1 MRHIAPPLDRAVL
14 RLTGGRQTLTGL
26 LTGLPTVTLTTM
38 GARSGKRRTVVLVG
52 LTSGSDVILIASN
65 WGQNHHPAWYHN
77 LCANPRAL
85 LAIAG
90 GPPRP
95 FIARE
100 AVGAE
105 RQQFW
110 EQAVNAYRG
119 YVRYARHAAPRQI
132 PVLVLSSA

>member
-14 RLTGGRQTLTGL
+14 RLTGGRQTMTGL

-38 GARSGKRRTVVLVG
+38 GARSGKRRTIVLVG
-52 LTSGSDVILIASN
+52 LPAGSDVILIASN

-77 LCANPRAL
+77 LCANPQAL

-90 GPPRP
+90 EPPRP
-95 FIARE
+95 YIARE

-110 EQAVNAYRG
+110 ELAVNAYSG
-119 YVRYARHAAPRQI
+119 YARYARHAAPRKI
-132 PVLVLSSA
+132 PVLVLSPA